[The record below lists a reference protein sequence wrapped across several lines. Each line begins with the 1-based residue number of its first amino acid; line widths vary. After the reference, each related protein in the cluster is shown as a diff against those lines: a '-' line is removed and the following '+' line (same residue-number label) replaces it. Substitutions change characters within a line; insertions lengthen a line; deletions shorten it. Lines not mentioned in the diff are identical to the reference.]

1 MTDISV
7 FKKMLQQ
14 PDAPAPGHIQ
24 PRFVWLHADE
34 PKPGKFYYRVW
45 LKGWPLSELYTHNL
59 AAARAAAE
67 WFGVPVKEHGPS
79 EAFGRKPKP
88 APSFEGRR
96 GTGA

>member
-14 PDAPAPGHIQ
+14 PDAPMPGHVQ

-34 PKPGKFYYRVW
+34 PRPGKFYYRVW
-45 LKGWPLSELYTHNL
+45 LKGWPLSKLYTHNL
-59 AAARAAAE
+59 ADARAAAE
-67 WFGVPVKEHGPS
+67 WFGVPVKEHGPP
-79 EAFGRKPKP
+79 EAFGQPKP

-96 GTGA
+96 RAGA